1 MSNVAVLEQ
10 QQVDHF
16 TTDQV
21 ELIKRTICAE
31 SSDDEL
37 KLFLHVAKKSKLDP
51 FAKQIHAV
59 KRYTKNGP
67 VMSIQVG
74 IDGYRLIA
82 HRTGLCA
89 GISDATFT
97 HKMDTNGKPLRVIDS
112 ATVIVKKVVAGTVC
126 EFAATAY
133 WDEYAPYYFD
143 KRQGIDA
150 LSAMWKQR
158 PKGQLAKCA
167 EALAL
172 RKAFPNEL
180 SGLYTEEEMQRA
192 DAEAEKEEEIITRPD
207 VDYRKRE
214 QQVETIKLLMTRI
227 CKEMT
232 LQEKGVFMLEVLEVN
247 NFNDLKRKNNGELDQ
262 LIQKL
267 EDKIKGDKQ

>member
-1 MSNVAVLEQ
+1 MSNIAVLEQ
-10 QQVDHF
+10 HQVDHF

-21 ELIKRTICAE
+21 ELIKRTVCLN
-31 SSDDEL
+31 STDDEL

-51 FAKQIHAV
+51 FARQIHAV
-59 KRYTKNGP
+59 KRFTKNGE

-82 HRTGLCA
+82 HRTGACA
-89 GISDATFT
+89 GISDATFAYKT
-97 HKMDTNGKPLRVIDS
+97 DINGKPIRVIES
-112 ATVIVKKVVAGTVC
+112 ATVVVKKVVAGNIC

-133 WDEYAPYYFD
+133 WDEYAPHYYD
-143 KRQGIDA
+143 RNKGTEM
-150 LSAMWKQR
+150 LSPMWRQR

-192 DAEAEKEEEIITRPD
+192 DMEAEKEEEMVTRPD

-214 QQVETIKLLMTRI
+214 QQIETINLLMGKI
-227 CKEMT
+227 CEGMT
-232 LQEKGVFMLEVLEVN
+232 LQEKGATMLEVLKVG
-247 NFNDLKRKNNGELDQ
+247 NFKELKTKNNGELDL

-267 EDKIKGDKQ
+267 EGKLKGGVQ